1 MRWSRCAVV
10 FTYTLV
16 IGDMVDVTIDLFGTP
31 PFDFE
36 WRRYKLVWDDR
47 TKQHH
52 KGAVLESHNVYNQK
66 DSQYI
71 IRTSTEGII
80 EVC

>member
-1 MRWSRCAVV
+1 
-10 FTYTLV
+10 
-16 IGDMVDVTIDLFGTP
+16 MVDVTIDLIGTP

-36 WRRYKLVWDDR
+36 WRRYKLIWDER
-47 TKQHH
+47 TSQHH
-52 KGAVLESHNVYNQK
+52 KGAILESHNVYNQK
-66 DSQYI
+66 EHQYV